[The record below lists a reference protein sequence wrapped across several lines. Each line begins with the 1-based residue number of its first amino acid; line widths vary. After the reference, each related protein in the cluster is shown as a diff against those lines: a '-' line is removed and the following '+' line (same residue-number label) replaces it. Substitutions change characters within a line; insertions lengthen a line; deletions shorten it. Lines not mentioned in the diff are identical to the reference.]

1 MSERFYIPATE
12 WNADALVLRDAE
24 AHHCADV
31 MRGKPGDKIVVFN
44 GEGTEASTEIIE
56 ASRKEVTLKTLQV
69 NKSAPLSA
77 RIVLGQAIPKGK
89 NMDLIIQKA
98 TELGCAEIVPFL
110 SERTVVR
117 LDPDDAAKK
126 QEKWQRIAIEACK
139 QCGQNWMPKVATP
152 VTMESYFDGSA
163 SASIDLK
170 LIASLQPDT
179 RNLKEILAEHAEM
192 NPDKPAKSTLILV
205 GPEGDFTPAEVH
217 LARNGGCLPMTLGP
231 IVLRTETAALYS
243 LSVLAYELLT

>member
-1 MSERFYIPATE
+1 MSERFYIPAAD

-24 AHHCADV
+24 AHHCTEV
-31 MRGKPGDKIVVFN
+31 MRAKPGDKIVVFN
-44 GEGTEASTEIIE
+44 GDGVEASAEIIE

-69 NKSAPLSA
+69 NKSAPLTA

-139 QCGQNWMPKVATP
+139 QCGQNWLPKVATP
-152 VTMESYFDGSA
+152 LALDTYFDSNTGKDIA
-163 SASIDLK
+163 LK

-179 RNLKEILAEHAEM
+179 SSLKEILAEHAEM
-192 NPDKPAKSTLILV
+192 NPDKPAKSALILI
-205 GPEGDFTPAEVH
+205 GPEGDFTPAEIH